1 MSRIMRSAMLAVGL
15 VFPAVSTEANVITDW
30 DAIAVSVTPPS
41 ATGLREMAIMHVAMF
56 DAVNSIG
63 RRYRPYLV
71 QPTASEAT
79 SQEAAATAAAADV
92 LIGLHPEATE
102 KIEAASVIALAA
114 IPEGEAK
121 ADALVLGQA
130 VAEKILSVRSKDGA
144 NAPDD
149 YRPKTKPGL
158 YVPTAAVMFGSTWP
172 KMTPFALT
180 SPSQF
185 RPPPPI
191 SLTSSEWAANYNE
204 LKEFGGKNSAK
215 RSPEQTETARFWLA
229 LGPPVYHQI
238 PRQLVTAK
246 RMSVVDSARFMALY
260 SIALT
265 DASIAVFDAKYHY
278 EFWRPVTAIRNGDLD
293 DNPATEREA
302 TWQPLDSTP
311 MHPEYPCAHCIQ
323 SGAAAGVIEAV
334 FGSQEIPEVTMT
346 STTAPG
352 VTHRWT
358 NTAAYTEEVAI
369 ARIWAGFHY
378 RFSTRVGTEMG
389 RKIGRYVVETVM
401 QPMAKADAR

>member
-102 KIEAASVIALAA
+102 KIKAASVIALAA

-144 NAPDD
+144 NAP
-149 YRPKTKPGL
+149 
-158 YVPTAAVMFGSTWP
+158 
-172 KMTPFALT
+172 
-180 SPSQF
+180 
-185 RPPPPI
+185 
-191 SLTSSEWAANYNE
+191 
-204 LKEFGGKNSAK
+204 
-215 RSPEQTETARFWLA
+215 
-229 LGPPVYHQI
+229 
-238 PRQLVTAK
+238 
-246 RMSVVDSARFMALY
+246 
-260 SIALT
+260 
-265 DASIAVFDAKYHY
+265 
-278 EFWRPVTAIRNGDLD
+278 
-293 DNPATEREA
+293 
-302 TWQPLDSTP
+302 
-311 MHPEYPCAHCIQ
+311 
-323 SGAAAGVIEAV
+323 
-334 FGSQEIPEVTMT
+334 
-346 STTAPG
+346 TT
-352 VTHRWT
+352 
-358 NTAAYTEEVAI
+358 I
-369 ARIWAGFHY
+369 ARRPSPACMC
-378 RFSTRVGTEMG
+378 RLR
-389 RKIGRYVVETVM
+389 R
-401 QPMAKADAR
+401 